1 MLTRTTR
8 KAKVGRGDHLH
19 PVDKKKIFCNYFFN
33 KGGCNKGDK
42 CLYSHSQKVYDAKM
56 KGKKGRS
63 GSRDSSRGKSKGS
76 SSSAGPKKKICWNWQ
91 KGTCTF
97 GSKCKFLHADQSP
110 SASSER
116 TSKKTPKKKATPIT
130 IDSFFDSDNEDA
142 MDYSSPRI
150 AAQRSL
156 LMLAESHLTWNLKCT
171 RLPLRTTR
179 RDYPNASIVIPTST
193 MSSGRL
199 MI

>member
-1 MLTRTTR
+1 MSLQS
-8 KAKVGRGDHLH
+8 
-19 PVDKKKIFCNYFFN
+19 F
-33 KGGCNKGDK
+33 
-42 CLYSHSQKVYDAKM
+42 SKVYDAKM

-63 GSRDSSRGKSKGS
+63 GSRDSSKGKSKGS
-76 SSSAGPKKKICWNWQ
+76 SSSAGPKKRTCWNWQ

-116 TSKKTPKKKATPIT
+116 TSKKTPKKRATPIT

-150 AAQRSL
+150 ASAKKSSDARRISFDLEPEVHEIAIENYQEGL
-156 LMLAESHLTWNLKCT
+156 PKQHL
-171 RLPLRTTR
+171 
-179 RDYPNASIVIPTST
+179 S
-193 MSSGRL
+193 
-199 MI
+199 